1 LRRYVTAAVG
11 LSTALVL
18 ASCSQTDPTAPTK
31 PSTST
36 STPAQTR
43 AQSTPAI
50 RRIDITVTGKKV
62 TPQPTMV
69 NISVGESLTVTVT
82 SDHDNTLH
90 AHGFDIEQPVR
101 AGQRLDI
108 TVRGAQPG
116 VYDIELHN
124 PELRLLQV
132 AVR

>member
-1 LRRYVTAAVG
+1 V
-11 LSTALVL
+11 
-18 ASCSQTDPTAPTK
+18 
-31 PSTST
+31 
-36 STPAQTR
+36 
-43 AQSTPAI
+43 I
-50 RRIDITVTGKKV
+50 RRIDISVKGKKV

-69 NISVGESLTVTVT
+69 NIAVGESLTVSVT

-90 AHGFDIEQPVR
+90 AHGFDIEAPVK
-101 AGQRLDI
+101 AGRRLDI